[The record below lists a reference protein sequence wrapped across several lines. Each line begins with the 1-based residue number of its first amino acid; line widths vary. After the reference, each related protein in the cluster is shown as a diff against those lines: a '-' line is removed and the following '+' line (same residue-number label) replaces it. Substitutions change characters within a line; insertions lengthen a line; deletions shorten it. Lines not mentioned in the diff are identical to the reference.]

1 MEIKSLLK
9 LEKIKAG
16 NLKKKKSRFIFEKIN
31 IYFILINI
39 IMLSLEL
46 CPYNIPQKLLILIFK
61 LYINI
66 FQY

>member
-1 MEIKSLLK
+1 METKSLLK

-39 IMLSLEL
+39 IMLSL
-46 CPYNIPQKLLILIFK
+46 CPYNIPQKLFNLK
-61 LYINI
+61 LFNKYNNI
-66 FQY
+66 FL

>member
-39 IMLSLEL
+39 IMLSL
-46 CPYNIPQKLLILIFK
+46 CPYNIPQKLFNLK
-61 LYINI
+61 LFNKYNNI
-66 FQY
+66 FL

>member
-31 IYFILINI
+31 INFILINI
-39 IMLSLEL
+39 IFNS
-46 CPYNIPQKLLILIFK
+46 KLIA
-61 LYINI
+61 NI
-66 FQY
+66 FINFKNNIII

>member
-39 IMLSLEL
+39 IFNS
-46 CPYNIPQKLLILIFK
+46 KLIA
-61 LYINI
+61 NI
-66 FQY
+66 FINFKNNIII